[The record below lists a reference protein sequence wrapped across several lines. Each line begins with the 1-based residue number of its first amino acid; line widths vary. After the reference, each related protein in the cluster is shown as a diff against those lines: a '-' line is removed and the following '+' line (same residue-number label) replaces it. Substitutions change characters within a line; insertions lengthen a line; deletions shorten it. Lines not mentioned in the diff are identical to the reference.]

1 MEKDIARRT
10 SRSPFQ
16 NILQVLTCIRSL
28 AFGDL
33 LRGAGHDYL
42 AAAVA
47 ALGTEVDYMVR
58 CLDNVEVVLYHY
70 HRVAVVNEFLQHI
83 Y

>member
-1 MEKDIARRT
+1 
-10 SRSPFQ
+10 
-16 NILQVLTCIRSL
+16 
-28 AFGDL
+28 
-33 LRGAGHDYL
+33 
-42 AAAVA
+42 
-47 ALGTEVDYMVR
+47 MVR